1 MNIDFLAL
9 GALGAAIVLIG
20 ALVFL
25 RKKNVDFGL
34 RTIIALIFGLGLGI
48 VFAGHTNYVQLIG
61 AVYANVISAFVVP
74 LLFFSVI
81 SSISQLENIHK
92 LKKIGVKS
100 IGLLTSTTFIAST
113 ITIIV
118 SLALGVGKNA
128 LITLPTDYQA
138 KEVPAI
144 TQVIVDL
151 FPKNFFAQA
160 KINT

>member
-9 GALGAAIVLIG
+9 GALGAAIILIG

-48 VFAGHTNYVQLIG
+48 GFAGHTNYVQLIG
-61 AVYANVISAFVVP
+61 TVYANVISAFVVP

-81 SSISQLENIHK
+81 SSVAQLENIHK

-100 IGLLTSTTFIAST
+100 IGLLTPTTFIAAT
-113 ITIIV
+113 VTIIV
-118 SLALGVGKNA
+118 SLAFGIGKNA
-128 LITLPTDYQA
+128 LITLPTD
-138 KEVPAI
+138 
-144 TQVIVDL
+144 
-151 FPKNFFAQA
+151 
-160 KINT
+160 